1 MSLPEFRDALRQK
14 GMSMGD
20 MREQLRR
27 RLTLQR
33 LRRQEMRRRINVTDQ
48 EIDQYIQNNQGDSL
62 EYNLSHIL
70 IASPEAA
77 SPDELEEARKRA
89 KEVKAELDSGGNFA
103 SLASTWSDSRTA
115 LEGGDMGWLKRGEL
129 PRELAAEIADMDP
142 GDVSPILRTPS
153 GFHLYKLD
161 DRRRS
166 ERKVV
171 TEKRTQQ
178 ILIKTNDV
186 VTDEDARKRLRSL
199 RQRLV
204 SNDARFEELAQAN
217 SDDANSAG
225 DGGDMGWVRPKSMP
239 PNLGRVIE
247 RLEPGEL
254 SEPFRSR
261 FGWHLVRV
269 TDTRDKD
276 VTEESLRQQAQQAL
290 RKRKREA
297 ELEPWLRQ
305 LREEA
310 YIEYRL
316 SS

>member
-1 MSLPEFRDALRQK
+1 
-14 GMSMGD
+14 
-20 MREQLRR
+20 
-27 RLTLQR
+27 
-33 LRRQEMRRRINVTDQ
+33 
-48 EIDQYIQNNQGDSL
+48 
-62 EYNLSHIL
+62 
-70 IASPEAA
+70 
-77 SPDELEEARKRA
+77 
-89 KEVKAELDSGGNFA
+89 
-103 SLASTWSDSRTA
+103 
-115 LEGGDMGWLKRGEL
+115 
-129 PRELAAEIADMDP
+129 
-142 GDVSPILRTPS
+142 
-153 GFHLYKLD
+153 
-161 DRRRS
+161 
-166 ERKVV
+166 V

-204 SNDARFEELAQAN
+204 SDDARFEELAQAN

-247 RLEPGEL
+247 RLAPGEL

-297 ELEPWLRQ
+297 ELELWLRQ